1 MKENFSIENLI
12 KIGLTE
18 SEAKIYLNLLRKKSF
33 TASEVS
39 RLSGI
44 SRSKTYEILH
54 QLVRKGLCIEILGGV
69 KKYASTNP
77 KTAFNGLQQ
86 KLQKEYENKK
96 ILMSNL
102 SESLSPLYLSEKE
115 NIEPMDYI
123 QVIRERS
130 RIVEKVESLERIA
143 KEEVLFFNKAPY
155 AMNISTRMNE
165 EEFRG
170 LERGVKYKGIY
181 EVMEARK
188 LNIIK
193 RIEIYMEAGEEIRVA
208 YELPMKMIIFDKRI
222 ALFALRDKITS
233 KPSLTTMIIEHP
245 DIAKALKETF
255 NMYWQ
260 KAMTL
265 EEYKLKSKGSSFG
278 RDKIS

>member
-18 SEAKIYLNLLRKKSF
+18 SEAKIYLNLLKKKSF

-44 SRSKTYEILH
+44 SRSKTYEVLH

-69 KKYASTNP
+69 KKYASANP

-86 KLQKEYENKK
+86 KLQQETENKK

-102 SESLSPLYLSEKE
+102 SDTLSPLYLSEKE
-115 NIEPMDYI
+115 NIDPMDYI
-123 QVIRERS
+123 QVLREKS
-130 RIVEKVESLERIA
+130 RIVEKVESLERIV
-143 KEEVLFFNKAPY
+143 KEEVLSFSKAPY
-155 AMNISTRMNE
+155 AMNISKTMNE

-181 EVMEARK
+181 EVAEARK
-188 LNIIK
+188 LDFIK
-193 RIEIYMEAGEEIRVA
+193 RMEMYMESGEELRVA
-208 YELPMKMIIFDKRI
+208 YELPMKMMIFDGKTVI
-222 ALFALRDKITS
+222 FALRDRITS
-233 KPSLTTMIIEHP
+233 MKSLTSMVIEHP
-245 DIAKALKETF
+245 DITKAFKITF
-255 NMYWQ
+255 YSVWE

-265 EEYKLKSKGSSFG
+265 EEF
-278 RDKIS
+278 KIKEKV